1 MSARS
6 NGFAKPLTRRLS
18 GDSVPAPLSRP
29 VRRSMSWSTRAPST
43 FSTSRQETE
52 STAQCDRTK
61 GVRMTKSRL
70 SLTAILLALV
80 FGLALVAAGCGGG
93 DDETASSTDVTG
105 SISIMAIWGGPEQE
119 PFQGGIDGFTPLYPN
134 VTVQDTPGG

>member
-80 FGLALVAAGCGGG
+80 FGLALVAAGRGGG
-93 DDETASSTDVTG
+93 GGAAAGSEDVTG
-105 SISIMAIWGGPEQE
+105 SISIVAIWGGTEQGS
-119 PFQGGIDGFTPLYPN
+119 FQAGIGGFTAVYPN
-134 VTVQDTPGG
+134 VTV